1 MVSQNRN
8 VQFFQKPTYLLPVTH
23 AQAATW
29 LRNLGFDVKW
39 DDGNS
44 QLKSFQTWLNDL
56 LAWEPDLI
64 VFEST
69 TPVMK
74 FYWDL
79 INEIK
84 TQRPGVIIVMTGY
97 HSMRMPEETMSESM
111 TDVVIKSNH
120 IDFIMTRLASFIVAN
135 PDWRRTCDI
144 EGLAIRLDSMST
156 RSTGNFIQVEPLDVS
171 PVIDRE
177 LVSWKNY
184 AYENGNFLQTPG
196 TYATSVLRDCMFGKC
211 TFCRYNGPELTF
223 SMMSVDKSL
232 DEYQDLIENFGVR
245 EIFDDSGVWYRG
257 KEAREFSQG
266 IIERGLNNKN
276 CYFGINTRFEYLDEE
291 TIKIMAKANFRFIL
305 LGFEA
310 ADDFTLQK
318 LNKGYQM
325 EHVEKCLKWMTKY
338 GMHPH
343 LTIMVGYHWQTKEQ
357 LDLTVSTVRSL
368 MFRGLARTLQ
378 VTICTPLDYTPYHK
392 ECIQKDLLLTT
403 DYNDHDMSRIIVKT
417 PIPHE
422 NYYDAIKKLYSISF
436 HPLFILRQI
445 IFLCRLKKRDW
456 QFLFTYGFRALRR
469 VRQHIFNLTSAK

>member
-29 LRNLGFDVKW
+29 LRNLGFEVNW

-74 FYWDL
+74 FYWNL

-84 TQRPGVIIVMTGY
+84 AQRPGVIIVMTGY
-97 HSMRMPEETMSESM
+97 HSMRMPEETMSESS

-120 IDFIMTRLASFIVAN
+120 IDFIMTRLASFIAAN

-144 EGLAIRLDSMST
+144 EGLAIRVDSIST

-211 TFCRYNGPELTF
+211 TFCRY
-223 SMMSVDKSL
+223 
-232 DEYQDLIENFGVR
+232 
-245 EIFDDSGVWYRG
+245 
-257 KEAREFSQG
+257 
-266 IIERGLNNKN
+266 
-276 CYFGINTRFEYLDEE
+276 
-291 TIKIMAKANFRFIL
+291 
-305 LGFEA
+305 
-310 ADDFTLQK
+310 
-318 LNKGYQM
+318 
-325 EHVEKCLKWMTKY
+325 
-338 GMHPH
+338 
-343 LTIMVGYHWQTKEQ
+343 
-357 LDLTVSTVRSL
+357 
-368 MFRGLARTLQ
+368 RT
-378 VTICTPLDYTPYHK
+378 
-392 ECIQKDLLLTT
+392 
-403 DYNDHDMSRIIVKT
+403 
-417 PIPHE
+417 
-422 NYYDAIKKLYSISF
+422 
-436 HPLFILRQI
+436 
-445 IFLCRLKKRDW
+445 
-456 QFLFTYGFRALRR
+456 
-469 VRQHIFNLTSAK
+469 